1 VNGTATTSTG
11 KYLLRGDSKG
21 CISLWNLNHPQNQM
35 EGIKKSNYEM
45 SLAKF
50 WSENFK
56 QDNENV
62 NEKKNIFKQ
71 DFKIKAINFYQLKI
85 GSISTF
91 LYLPTIDKLVY
102 GMNDG
107 SIIIL
112 PAVDFLI
119 KNLFNRNSNKNS
131 TSMFILVVSI

>member
-1 VNGTATTSTG
+1 
-11 KYLLRGDSKG
+11 
-21 CISLWNLNHPQNQM
+21 
-35 EGIKKSNYEM
+35 M